1 MTALYKGIDVSKH
14 NGTINWTKVKSSGK
28 VDFAIL
34 RCGYGR
40 ENAKQIDEQ
49 FENNYKG
56 CKSVGIP
63 VGVYH
68 YSYAMTEADALK
80 EAEFCYKLIKGKQFE
95 FPIFYDIEESKQIA
109 LGKEKVQAIAKA
121 FCNYLETKGYWVG
134 LYSMDS
140 AFTSILDTTM
150 QNRYGCWV
158 ARVENV
164 QPKCCK
170 TYGMW
175 QYSWKGKIN
184 GINTDVDMNYCYVD
198 YPTLIKQNGKNGYS
212 KGTVNTKPTTNTTT
226 STTNKTYT
234 VPKNITFA
242 TDVNKNVITTYSY
255 KSHKDKQLSNHFAVY
270 EFASWKVKNKT
281 LYSNNV
287 KIHNKLIQILE
298 IVYAELNCSKIII
311 NSGYRTSTHDKAV
324 GGDGNGQHTLGR
336 ACDFTAYDKNGKIID
351 AKKICCL
358 LEDMGV
364 WGIGYISPTSVHC
377 DTRAKSKQ
385 WWGDETKAGS
395 PNILKMGYK
404 SFHDYFNM

>member
-1 MTALYKGIDVSKH
+1 MKILSRGIDVSKH
-14 NGTINWTKVKSSGK
+14 NGKVDWDKVKSANQ
-28 VDFAIL
+28 VDYAIL

-40 ENAKQIDEQ
+40 ESVKQIDEQ
-49 FENNYKG
+49 FERNYSE
-56 CKSVGIP
+56 CKRVGMP

-68 YSYAMTEADALK
+68 YSYAMSEADAIK

-95 FPIFYDIEESKQIA
+95 YPVYYDIEEAKQIA

-121 FCNYLETKGYWVG
+121 FCSYLEAKGYWVG

-140 AFTSILDTTM
+140 TFTSLLDTTM
-150 QNRYGCWV
+150 QKRYGCWV

-184 GINTDVDMNYCYVD
+184 GINGETDMNYCYVD
-198 YPTLIKQNGKNGYS
+198 YPTLIKKNGKNGCV
-212 KGTVNTKPTTNTTT
+212 KGTVSAVKPITPVT
-226 STTNKTYT
+226 KTY
-234 VPKNITFA
+234 VIPKNINF
-242 TDVNKNVITTYSY
+242 DKSVDKNVISIYSY
-255 KSHKDKQLSNHFAVY
+255 KSHKDRFLSNHFQVK
-270 EFASWKVKNKT
+270 EFVSRKNGTT
-281 LYSNNV
+281 LYSDKV

-311 NSGYRTSTHDKAV
+311 NSGYRTETHDKAV
-324 GGDGNGQHTLGR
+324 GGSGDGQHTLGR
-336 ACDFTAYDKNGKIID
+336 ACDFTAYDKNGKVID

-364 WGIGYISPTSVHC
+364 WGIGYISPTAVHV
-377 DTRAKSKQ
+377 DTRAKLKK

-395 PNILKMGYK
+395 PNISKLGYN
-404 SFHDYFNM
+404 SFHDYFNI